1 MSTSVRLLY
10 LPLLAFRLPTPTHD
24 VLMSLAELRK
34 LAWAGIPVDFRPLAW
49 QLLLVRFTSP
59 ATIHIPRE

>member
-1 MSTSVRLLY
+1 MPYV
-10 LPLLAFRLPTPTHD
+10 

-59 ATIHIPRE
+59 AIFHIP